1 MLKKIKKPFVIAAI
15 AIAAIVPLAF
25 VGTDYFEVSKNLDIF
40 SSLYKEVNTY
50 YVDNVDPDK
59 MMRTG
64 INAMLESLDPYTNY
78 ISESDIENFKFQTT
92 GRYGGIGA
100 IIRKDGDYTVVSEPY
115 QNFPAYKAGLQAGD
129 IILEVDGQSTK
140 GKTTDD
146 VSKILKGAPGTT
158 LKLLVQKPDN
168 SQETKTLTR
177 EEIQINSVPY
187 YGMVNDS
194 IAYIRLTQFTD
205 HCGPD
210 VAAALTD
217 LEKKHKVCG
226 LIFDL
231 RGNPG
236 GLLNE
241 AVNVANV
248 FVNKDQLVVSTKGKV
263 KDWDNNYVA
272 LNDPIDT
279 KIPLAILTNSGSASA
294 SEIVSGCVQDLDRG
308 VIVGQRTFGKG
319 LVQTTRPL
327 SYGTELKVTTAH
339 YFTPSGRCIQALDYA
354 HRNADGSVGK
364 IPDSLKTAFKTKDGR
379 VVYDGGG
386 ISADVKTPI
395 QELSDVSIAL
405 LTKDLI
411 FNYATQYRQ
420 KHATLPAAK
429 EFKMSDDDYNDF
441 LSFIK
446 GKNYSYTTSTE
457 KELDSL
463 KSLASKEKYYDALK
477 TDFSD
482 MQDKI
487 EHDKDQDLVK
497 NKEEIVELLEE
508 EISSRYYY
516 QSGRIENELQH
527 DPDIAKAISVL
538 GNPVEYSQILSASKN

>member
-1 MLKKIKKPFVIAAI
+1 MIKKFRKPFFIAVVAI
-15 AIAAIVPLAF
+15 AVITPLAF
-25 VGTDYFEVSKNLDIF
+25 EGTDYFEVTKNLDIF
-40 SSLYKEVNTY
+40 NSLYKEVNTY

-64 INAMLESLDPYTNY
+64 ITAMLESLDPYTNY
-78 ISESDIENFKFQTT
+78 ISGADIENFKFQTT
-92 GRYGGIGA
+92 FRYGGIGA
-100 IIRKDGDYTVVSEPY
+100 MIRKKGDYTLITEPY
-115 QNFPAYKAGLQAGD
+115 KDFPAYKAGLEAGD

-140 GKTTDD
+140 GKSSDD

-158 LKLLVQKPDN
+158 LKVLVQKPDN

-194 IAYIRLTQFTD
+194 VGYIRLTQFTD
-205 HCGPD
+205 HCGAD

-217 LEKKHKVCG
+217 LEKTHKLSGV
-226 LIFDL
+226 IFDL

-263 KDWDNNYVA
+263 KDWDNNYIA

-279 KIPLAILTNSGSASA
+279 KVPLAVLTNSGSASA
-294 SEIVSGCVQDLDRG
+294 SEIVSGCIQDLDRG
-308 VIVGQRTFGKG
+308 VIIGQRSFGKG

-364 IPDSLKTAFKTKDGR
+364 IPDSLKTAFKTKIGR
-379 VVYDGGG
+379 TVYDGGG
-386 ISADVKTPI
+386 ISPDFTTPV
-395 QELSDVSIAL
+395 QELSDIAWAL
-405 LTKDLI
+405 LNKDLI
-411 FNYATQYRQ
+411 FDYATQYHS
-420 KHATLPAAK
+420 KHATIPDAK
-429 EFKMSDDDYNDF
+429 NFKLSDDDYNDF
-441 LSFIK
+441 LNFIK
-446 GKNYSYTTSTE
+446 GKDYSYTTETE
-457 KELDSL
+457 KEIDTL
-463 KSLASKEKYYDALK
+463 KAIASKEKYYDAVK
-477 TDFSD
+477 NDFTDI
-482 MQDKI
+482 QDKLA
-487 EHDKDQDLVK
+487 HDKDNDLVK

-508 EISSRYYY
+508 EIASRYYY
-516 QSGRIENELQH
+516 QSGRIESELQH
-527 DPDIAKAISVL
+527 DPDIAKAIGVL
-538 GNPVEYSQILSASKN
+538 ENQQQYSQTLSGSKN

>member
-1 MLKKIKKPFVIAAI
+1 
-15 AIAAIVPLAF
+15 
-25 VGTDYFEVSKNLDIF
+25 
-40 SSLYKEVNTY
+40 
-50 YVDNVDPDK
+50 
-59 MMRTG
+59 
-64 INAMLESLDPYTNY
+64 
-78 ISESDIENFKFQTT
+78 
-92 GRYGGIGA
+92 
-100 IIRKDGDYTVVSEPY
+100 
-115 QNFPAYKAGLQAGD
+115 
-129 IILEVDGQSTK
+129 
-140 GKTTDD
+140 
-146 VSKILKGAPGTT
+146 
-158 LKLLVQKPDN
+158 LLVQKPDN

-217 LEKKHKVCG
+217 LEKKHKVYG

-538 GNPVEYSQILSASKN
+538 GNPIEYSQILSASKN

>member
-1 MLKKIKKPFVIAAI
+1 MLKRFKKPLLIALVAVAVII
-15 AIAAIVPLAF
+15 PIAF

-50 YVDNVDPDK
+50 YVDNVDADK
-59 MMRTG
+59 LMRTG
-64 INAMLESLDPYTNY
+64 INSMLESLDPYTNY
-78 ISESDIENFKFQTT
+78 ISEADIENFKFQTT
-92 GRYGGIGA
+92 FRYGGIGA
-100 IIRKDGDYTVVSEPY
+100 VIRKKGENTVIIEPY
-115 QNFPAYKAGLQAGD
+115 ENFPADKAGLQAGD

-140 GKTTDD
+140 GKSSDD

-177 EEIQINSVPY
+177 EEIQVNSVPY

-194 IAYIRLTQFTD
+194 IGYIRLLQFTD

-217 LEKKHKVCG
+217 LEKKHKLSG

-248 FVNKDQLVVSTKGKV
+248 FLNKDQLIVSTKGKV
-263 KDWDNNYVA
+263 KDWDNSYVA

-279 KIPLAILTNSGSASA
+279 KIPLAVLTNSGSASA
-294 SEIVSGCVQDLDRG
+294 SEIVSGSMQDLDRG
-308 VIVGQRTFGKG
+308 VIIGQRTFGKG

-364 IPDSLKTAFKTKDGR
+364 IPDSLKTAFKTKNGR
-379 VVYDGGG
+379 TVYDGGG
-386 ISADVKTPI
+386 IDPDIKLPV
-395 QELSDVSIAL
+395 EEFSDISVAL
-405 LTKDLI
+405 HDKDLV
-411 FNYATQYRQ
+411 FDYATQYRM
-420 KHATLPAAK
+420 KHATIPDAK
-429 EFKMSDDDYNDF
+429 DFKLSDADYDDF

-446 GKNYSYTTSTE
+446 GKDYSYTTETE
-457 KELDSL
+457 TELDSL
-463 KSLASKEKYYDALK
+463 KSVASKEKYFDAVK
-477 TDFSD
+477 SDFSD
-482 MQDKI
+482 IQDKL

-497 NKEEIVELLEE
+497 NKEEIIELLEE
-508 EISSRYYY
+508 EIASRYYY
-516 QSGRIENELQH
+516 EKGEIANELQH
-527 DPDIAKAISVL
+527 DPYVARAISIL
-538 GNPVEYSQILSASKN
+538 DDQQTYSQILNTSKN